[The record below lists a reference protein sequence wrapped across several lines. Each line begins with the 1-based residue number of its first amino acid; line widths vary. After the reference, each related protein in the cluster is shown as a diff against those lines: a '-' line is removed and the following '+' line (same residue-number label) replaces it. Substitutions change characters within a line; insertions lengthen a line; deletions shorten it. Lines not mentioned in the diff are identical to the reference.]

1 MDEEL
6 FAKAIA
12 AAIELSDDEV
22 VPYLEKAGLSPEEID
37 EALDIIEELGK
48 AEGLADANLDP
59 INIDSVDK
67 LADANIDPIN
77 IDSVDKLADANTKK
91 AAQKMA
97 NEDDTEVKV
106 TEEDKDED
114 GDTDKVTVEK
124 SDADDDSKLSAEEE
138 AALNEFWGDNG
149 DDKVNDKAKDKPH
162 DADVVSDRSLKNI
175 IGTLSSF
182 KY

>member
-37 EALDIIEELGK
+37 EALDVIEELGK
-48 AEGLADANLDP
+48 ANEQAYD
-59 INIDSVDK
+59 NIASKEPGDSAERIASDK
-67 LADANIDPIN
+67 LAA
-77 IDSVDKLADANTKK
+77 TEE

-114 GDTDKVTVEK
+114 GDSDKVTVEK
-124 SDADDDSKLSAEEE
+124 SDNEDDGKLSAEEE
-138 AALNEFWGDNG
+138 AALNDFWGGSSDKSDNS
-149 DDKVNDKAKDKPH
+149 DESDDKPH
-162 DADVVSDRSLKNI
+162 DSEVLSDRSLKNI

>member
-22 VPYLEKAGLSPEEID
+22 VSYLEKAGLSPEEID
-37 EALDIIEELGK
+37 EALDIIEELSKVNEQTYDNIASKEPGDS
-48 AEGLADANLDP
+48 AERIA
-59 INIDSVDK
+59 SDK
-67 LADANIDPIN
+67 MAA
-77 IDSVDKLADANTKK
+77 TEE

-97 NEDDTEVKV
+97 NEDDTDVKV

-138 AALNEFWGDNG
+138 AALNEFWGDDS